1 MTDQTR
7 PRSRQK
13 SNPIAAD
20 SMQGRAPGAPPLDT
34 RNEQS
39 ARQPLPGVSN
49 EGTRGGTG
57 TQQTGWGAR
66 QQAVRMGS
74 RAEAERKGESQQSGY
89 GGVEQ
94 NQHSGSQES
103 AAASPGKQQTDE
115 AKPKNKRPPRS

>member
-20 SMQGRAPGAPPLDT
+20 SLMGRAPGSAPLDT

-49 EGTRGGTG
+49 EGTRGGTA

-66 QQAVRMGS
+66 QQAVRLSS
-74 RAEAERKGESQQSGY
+74 RAQAESRGESQQSGY

-94 NQHSGSQES
+94 KQHAGNLQ
-103 AAASPGKQQTDE
+103 ADTARR
-115 AKPKNKRPPRS
+115 KNKRPPRS